1 MTLQATPTFRTAL
14 QWLEGFY
21 DALNEGDVVDFSDK
35 NPPVFPG
42 LSQVS
47 PVDGARLSQM
57 SFGDVASQTNMIMDA
72 TNEEILKPDATSEH
86 ESERVIP
93 PEDVEDADNAESI
106 VGDYGSDPG
115 AVELSSKPSRPQP
128 STVCTESTQNSTERD
143 KIYDSKDKARN
154 AVAKTVE
161 WSFAERPVING
172 MTKAQRKRAKAK
184 EEAAKAR
191 ELAAIYR
198 KGKTPRFVTFDEV
211 AALLDGPYSFYY
223 SKAMVDAL
231 VIPNVEV
238 NGTLSVK
245 PYVVGQDVP
254 SISKIPQL
262 PAVKEAVEA
271 IKSKDNRDL
280 LAYWPDYGFA
290 TLDQLDAMA
299 TLIEARGRF
308 ILVMKTHKWI
318 DETEWRIADVREPFD
333 DMSHVTKVTTHQMY
347 TKYSQNLT

>member
-1 MTLQATPTFRTAL
+1 
-14 QWLEGFY
+14 
-21 DALNEGDVVDFSDK
+21 
-35 NPPVFPG
+35 
-42 LSQVS
+42 
-47 PVDGARLSQM
+47 
-57 SFGDVASQTNMIMDA
+57 
-72 TNEEILKPDATSEH
+72 
-86 ESERVIP
+86 
-93 PEDVEDADNAESI
+93 
-106 VGDYGSDPG
+106 
-115 AVELSSKPSRPQP
+115 
-128 STVCTESTQNSTERD
+128 
-143 KIYDSKDKARN
+143 
-154 AVAKTVE
+154 
-161 WSFAERPVING
+161 

-245 PYVVGQDVP
+245 PYAVGQDIP
-254 SISKIPQL
+254 SIVSKIPQL

-280 LAYWPDYGFA
+280 LAYWPDYGLA
-290 TLDQLDAMA
+290 TLDQLGAMA
-299 TLIEARGRF
+299 TLIEVRGRF

-333 DMSHVTKVTTHQMY
+333 DMSHVTKNEHKGYVETLNLNINSVPGETVEGYRLLDFRENLWLHTTAILWCCERNTQVSASLTPVTRTSLARSKTPY
-347 TKYSQNLT
+347 CRRL

>member
-1 MTLQATPTFRTAL
+1 
-14 QWLEGFY
+14 
-21 DALNEGDVVDFSDK
+21 
-35 NPPVFPG
+35 
-42 LSQVS
+42 
-47 PVDGARLSQM
+47 
-57 SFGDVASQTNMIMDA
+57 
-72 TNEEILKPDATSEH
+72 
-86 ESERVIP
+86 
-93 PEDVEDADNAESI
+93 
-106 VGDYGSDPG
+106 
-115 AVELSSKPSRPQP
+115 
-128 STVCTESTQNSTERD
+128 
-143 KIYDSKDKARN
+143 
-154 AVAKTVE
+154 
-161 WSFAERPVING
+161 

-223 SKAMVDAL
+223 SKAM
-231 VIPNVEV
+231 
-238 NGTLSVK
+238 
-245 PYVVGQDVP
+245 DVP